1 MPRKPNGEE
10 RPVGLTESPKQ
21 SENTNSAEDI
31 GSKFVLVPKA
41 EGEDTIGSARSLRS
55 LHPYTRPLTVSDL
68 DSCVALEN
76 AAFEN
81 PQERCSP
88 EKVSP
93 FRLSR
98 ACPGLFCVMSCVPRT
113 FAGPFDVIPSVM
125 AMHPLFT
132 KICYCA
138 RAVFAKVCT

>member
-1 MPRKPNGEE
+1 MPRKTNGDE

-21 SENTNSAEDI
+21 SEDSEVSSN
-31 GSKFVLVPKA
+31 KFVLAPKA
-41 EGEDTIGSARSLRS
+41 QVQQEDTIGSARSLRS

-93 FRLSR
+93 FSVSR
-98 ACPGLFCVMSCVPRT
+98 ACLSHFLRDDLCHALEFVLGST
-113 FAGPFDVIPSVM
+113 SVISLPH
-125 AMHPLFT
+125 AN
-132 KICYCA
+132 
-138 RAVFAKVCT
+138 